1 LLVKIFGGVGLQD
14 LFKRALEE
22 AQKLGASY
30 ADVRLVD
37 RKKQPI
43 MIKNG
48 KVDSISISDSKGVG
62 VRVMV
67 NGAWGFSACAQ
78 ITEKKLF
85 ETVKEAVAIAK
96 ASAKV
101 QAKPIDLKPLEGV
114 KDYYKTPYKK
124 DPFEMDVKE
133 QIDFLKDLD
142 DDLRVNSDV
151 RNSMTRLHAVKQHK
165 LFMSTEGHEI
175 EQDLLETGIGI
186 AATAIGN
193 GDVQRRQYQDTI
205 TGGFEFLEE
214 SYPFSENRNLS
225 EIANDLSNEASAL
238 LTADTCPIL
247 EKDLILGGEMLAL
260 QIHESCGHPIELD
273 RVLGYEASYAGTSFL
288 TTEKQGNFMYGSEDV
303 NLFIDAT
310 LPRGLGSFGY
320 DDEGVK
326 AQRTQIVKEGLFLD
340 YLTSRE
346 TASMIGQESNG
357 TCLAE
362 GFSNLPMVRMTNV
375 NIEPGDWTLEEII
388 KDTDH
393 GIFMEASKSWS
404 LDDKRLNFH
413 FGSEIAYEIK
423 DGERVRML
431 KNPAYTAMTPEF
443 WGSCDAVANEDE
455 WHVWG
460 LPSCAKGEPVQIAHV
475 GHGSAPA
482 RFKNIKMG
490 VGH

>member
-1 LLVKIFGGVGLQD
+1 LQD
-14 LFKRALEE
+14 LFQRVLEK
-22 AQKLGASY
+22 AQSLGASY

-37 RKKQPI
+37 RQKQPI
-43 MIKNG
+43 IIKNG
-48 KVDSISISDSKGVG
+48 KIDSISSTESKGVG
-62 VRVMV
+62 IRVMV
-67 NGAWGFSACAQ
+67 NGAWGFSACAE
-78 ITEKKLF
+78 ITEKDLF
-85 ETVKEAVAIAK
+85 ATVEKAIATAK
-96 ASAKV
+96 ASARV
-101 QAKPIDLKPLEGV
+101 QAKPIDLKPIEGI
-114 KDYYKTPYKK
+114 KDNYKTKREK
-124 DPFEMDVKE
+124 DPFEMDLEE
-133 QIDFLKDLD
+133 QVGFLKSLD
-142 DDLRVNSDV
+142 DQLRTNIDVKNSF
-151 RNSMTRLHAVKQHK
+151 TRLHAIKQHK

-193 GDVQRRQYQDTI
+193 GDVQRRQYQDSV

-214 SYPFSENRNLS
+214 TYSFSENRNLH
-225 EIANDLSNEASAL
+225 EIASDLSDEASAL
-238 LTADTCPIL
+238 LRADTCPIL
-247 EKDLILGGEMLAL
+247 EGNLILGGEQLAL

-273 RVLGYEASYAGTSFL
+273 RVLGYEASFAGTSFL
-288 TTEKQGNFMYGSEDV
+288 TPEKQSNFMYGSEEV
-303 NLFIDAT
+303 NIFIDAT

-326 AQRTQIVKEGLFLD
+326 AQRTQIVKEGLFMD

-375 NIEPGDWTLEEII
+375 NLEHGDWTLEEII

-393 GIFMEASKSWS
+393 GIFMEAPKSWS

-413 FGSEIAYEIK
+413 FGSELAYEIV
-423 DGERVRML
+423 DGERIRML
-431 KNPAYTAMTPEF
+431 KNPAYTDMTPHF
-443 WGSCDAVANEDE
+443 WGGCDAIANEDE

-460 LPSCAKGEPVQIAHV
+460 LPSCAKGEPVQLAHV
-475 GHGSAPA
+475 GHGAAPA
-482 RFKNIKMG
+482 RFKDIKMG